1 MASKKTKF
9 ATGLFVLSGLMIGAV
24 IIIWIGASD
33 IFLKGSL
40 YSIYFDESVQGLQ
53 VDSPVKYRGVEIGK
67 VEDIRVA
74 PDNELIEVDVKISLP
89 PVLQS
94 KVYAQLKAA
103 GITGMVFIELD
114 RIQPDSVP
122 EFIQVP
128 FNPDTPFIPSRRS
141 ETSRFLQDA
150 DTILQNIKAIDFAG
164 LSNQIQNSARAIE
177 NLLTDRRLNDIL
189 ASLESSSRN
198 LDGASAELNEKLSAF
213 ETKGVMNDLSVAL
226 AEMRG
231 LITSARRQIEGMQ
244 LPRQAARA
252 GEVIETLDQSSK
264 SIAVDMRETTE
275 NLRVAS
281 ERLKELAE
289 RLKNNPTELIFSSP
303 LPPRKEME

>member
-9 ATGLFVLSGLMIGAV
+9 VTGLFVLSGLAIGAI
-24 IIIWIGASD
+24 IIIWAGASD

-40 YSIYFDESVQGLQ
+40 YNIYFDESVQGLQ
-53 VDSPVKYRGVEIGK
+53 VDSSVKYRGVEIGK
-67 VEDIRVA
+67 VENIQVA
-74 PDNELIEVDVKISLP
+74 PDNELIEVEVKISLP

-94 KVYAQLKAA
+94 KAYAQLKAA
-103 GITGMVFIELD
+103 GITGIVFIELD
-114 RIQPDSVP
+114 RIHPNTVP

-128 FNPDTPFIPSRRS
+128 FTSDYPIIPSRRS

-164 LSNQIQNSARAIE
+164 LSKQIQNSARAIE
-177 NLLTDRRLNDIL
+177 NLLTDRRLNSIL
-189 ASLESSSRN
+189 ARLESTSRN
-198 LDGASAELNEKLSAF
+198 LDQASAELKKKIVAF
-213 ETKGVMNDLSVAL
+213 ETKGVMDDLSTAL
-226 AEMRG
+226 AETRD

-244 LPRQAARA
+244 LPRHAARA

-264 SIAVDMRETTE
+264 AIALDMQETAE

-281 ERLKELAE
+281 DRLKELSE
-289 RLKNNPTELIFSSP
+289 SLKNNPSELIFTRP